1 MRITHNMLT
10 RNYMS
15 SVNTNLKN
23 LKGSN
28 QKLASQRSFNS
39 AGENVANADR
49 ALRVR
54 RLIRENE
61 TAVTTIKDLDAQ
73 YEAVENSIRAINDI
87 MTTVTD
93 DAIRGMNGTMDSSD
107 REKLATEIENLQ
119 DHVFQTMNA
128 KFSDRPLFAA
138 SGNDT
143 GANPFSLDANG
154 KLLYNGQDVDSMQ
167 PDANGKPTD
176 ALGNPI
182 KYNGKNYVDVG
193 LGFTVNG
200 AGAAGVLDTRTAVA
214 NTFSGV
220 ETFGFGTDADGN
232 PKNIYS
238 LLGKMANDLRAGDPE
253 TLAVTLDA
261 ATGAQSNLLVQ
272 LTNVGNMSNFIGQ
285 TSERLE
291 NDTLNLKEVQNRI
304 EAVPLE
310 QEMMS
315 NKEFEMSWMVTLQ
328 LGSKI
333 LPPSIFDFL
342 R

>member
-1 MRITHNMLT
+1 MRITHNMMT

-15 SVNTNLKN
+15 SINNNLKN

-28 QKLASQRSFNS
+28 EKLSSQRAFNQAS
-39 AGENVANADR
+39 ENVSGADR

-54 RLIRENE
+54 RLIRDNE
-61 TAVTTIKDLDAQ
+61 EAVGTIKDLNAQ
-73 YEAVENSIRAINDI
+73 YAAAENSIRAINDI

-93 DAIRGMNGTMDSSD
+93 DAIRGMNGTMDATD
-107 REKLATEIENLQ
+107 REKLAREIENLQ

-128 KFSDRPLFAA
+128 KFGDRSIFAA

-143 GANPFSLDANG
+143 GSNPFTTDANG
-154 KLLYNGQDVDSMQ
+154 RLLYNGQDVDNMV
-167 PDANGKPTD
+167 PDANGKPT
-176 ALGNPI
+176 LGGAPI
-182 KYNGKNYVDVG
+182 DFNGRNYVDVG

-200 AGAAGVLDTRTAVA
+200 DGVSGVLDTRTAVP

-220 ETFGFGTDADGN
+220 DTFGFGVDVNGN

-238 LLGKMANDLRAGDPE
+238 LLGKMANDLREGNPDTIA
-253 TLAVTLDA
+253 TTLDA
-261 ATGAQSNLLVQ
+261 TKEAQSRLLVQ
-272 LTNVGNMSNFIGQ
+272 LTDVGNMSKFVNQ
-285 TSERLE
+285 TAERLE
-291 NDTLNLKEVQNRI
+291 SDTLNLKEVQNRI

-310 QEMMS
+310 KEMMN
-315 NKEFEMSWMVTLQ
+315 NKEMEMSWMVTLQ
-328 LGSKI
+328 LGGKI